1 MFNIYSGQSHSKKKS
16 FLFKMILTICNQ
28 KTTIKA
34 SQLIKILQI
43 DNKDCTLEGNINQN
57 EFENMKDFIVNN
69 EIETFIGYMENIV
82 LIPFIRYNLMATTQ
96 EIKKKVI
103 NYILNKKTAEEYLI
117 DNFDKSNK
125 FYPINIEFWNGL
137 TSDINESELNINN
150 SLIADKDE
158 IYYIYDDKD
167 IKEVNNV
174 DSNNKI
180 ITDKTEENQGS
191 KNTEKKEDI
200 NIAKKE
206 TIKAKLKKDVI
217 YGKDYIIICGEI
229 FNKIY
234 QYFKFDYFVELEKTT
249 IISESKT

>member
-1 MFNIYSGQSHSKKKS
+1 M
-16 FLFKMILTICNQ
+16 
-28 KTTIKA
+28 
-34 SQLIKILQI
+34 
-43 DNKDCTLEGNINQN
+43 
-57 EFENMKDFIVNN
+57 
-69 EIETFIGYMENIV
+69 
-82 LIPFIRYNLMATTQ
+82 
-96 EIKKKVI
+96 I

-180 ITDKTEENQGS
+180 IIDKTEENQGA

-234 QYFKFDYFVELEKTT
+234 QYFKFDYFVELEKT
-249 IISESKT
+249 KNLKKQRLKPKK